1 MNRLCL
7 LAVLLSV
14 PVLCAPSLR
23 VSDTGLVSLDDGRPL
38 LSAALNMHAPGW
50 APASIANATARAVRE
65 DQTVTGSLPLPAP
78 CTGELRYTVAMA
90 PQADGGRIDYTAQF
104 SEATEIQGAYVSFFL
119 PCERFEGHAVTMYPA
134 ATKGMLPAADQ
145 ANSLSSAGSGFS
157 VDLGDGS
164 ALVVAASSPSYIML
178 QDNRRYNVSQYEF
191 RFTLFGEGKVL
202 PGLLARRGFRV
213 AVVPVAEAQKV
224 VQDMAP
230 AISFDPAKPY
240 ALMLATGQFSI
251 GTRDEPLASVGVAIH
266 GPGWSYNA
274 QDKGSVALSG
284 DVRTRTAVGTL
295 PVPGATGAVMELA
308 QTAEAREDGAL
319 GLRYHLRFPEAVR
332 LNGYQVSFNLRLK
345 PYSGET
351 IHLET
356 PDGGKDVVIG
366 KELGENHLFNGKVSK
381 LTVAA
386 GKPEGFTLTVDQPST
401 LLVQDNRGWGGSDIE
416 LRFNFLRAEAGAEV
430 PAGETV
436 DRQFVFALNSPL
448 QVILD
453 ESAAVSRTDTSD
465 WIAYTLPWDS
475 CPVDVSFLNHKPA
488 GKYGF
493 VTVRDGKFV
502 LSDTGQEIRF
512 WGTCFSA
519 GANFPSHEQAE
530 KIARRLA
537 QFGVNI
543 VRTHHADAQWAERC
557 FFPKDSP
564 DTRRFDA
571 ENLDRFDYLM
581 YCLKREGIY
590 IYLDQ
595 LVNRYFRAG
604 DGVDAVDQL
613 GACGKPYSNFDPKL
627 IELQKEFSRNLWSHV
642 NPYTKLA
649 YKDDPAVALME
660 FANEN
665 DLFAQQVTLE
675 PYRTR
680 FEAMYRDW
688 AGRNGVTLPEG
699 KIDFTV
705 RTDSLM
711 RFLVEVQRNYYLE
724 MQRYLRDEVGVR
736 VPMTGSNWTQ
746 GGGLLAALRDMP
758 FTDSHTYW
766 NHPARDGA
774 VNNNA
779 MVGSSGTVFGGLAF
793 NRMAGKPFF
802 ASEWDEPWPN
812 EWRAELPVWVAGIS
826 ALQDWNGLTVYTYRH
841 SSQVPIDR
849 ISGAFET
856 FNDPARFGLF
866 PNAALIFRRGD
877 LKPATQTV
885 GVAIPLDLAASAAS
899 PTPWASSAYGALVE
913 TQRIESV
920 LAAAPTGYDR
930 VVRPSDKITAEALRR
945 AEGGRIWRDVNR
957 KVGAIDTP
965 LSQAVYGALSEAGEL
980 STADMRV
987 TSPSR
992 FGTIALGSLTD
1003 APITRSER
1011 LLLTAVGRAEN
1022 TGFAYN
1028 ILRTKKAND
1037 GSGPILTDGIRG
1049 NISIATTQPDMEV
1062 WAVSAEGKLSE
1073 QVPTRYENGKLSFE
1087 IGPQWKTIY
1096 YQLFV
1101 PEPP

>member
-1 MNRLCL
+1 MIRLALL
-7 LAVLLSV
+7 LALPL
-14 PVLCAPSLR
+14 PALCAPNVHVTDSG
-23 VSDTGLVSLDDGRPL
+23 VVTLDDGRPL
-38 LSAALNMHAPGW
+38 VSAAVNMHAPGW
-50 APASIANATARAVRE
+50 APASIANAAVHGTRV
-65 DQTVTGSLPLPAP
+65 DQTLTGDLRLPAP
-78 CTGELRYTVAMA
+78 CTGELSYAVTAVPDETGARLTYA
-90 PQADGGRIDYTAQF
+90 AQF
-104 SEATEIQGAYVSFFL
+104 TQATEIQGAYVSFFL
-119 PCERFEGHAVTMYPA
+119 PCDRFEGRA
-134 ATKGMLPAADQ
+134 ATVFPAGTSGPMPRADQ
-145 ANSLSSAGSGFS
+145 GNNLSGTGAAISL
-157 VDLGDGS
+157 DLGNNR
-164 ALVVAASSPSYIML
+164 ALVIAASSPSSL
-178 QDNRRYNVSQYEF
+178 LVQDNRRFNVPEYEL
-191 RFTLFGEGKVL
+191 RFTLFAAGKVL
-202 PGLLARRGFRV
+202 PGVVVRRSFRV
-213 AVVPVAEAQKV
+213 AVVPADQVQKV
-224 VQDMAP
+224 VQEMSP
-230 AISFDPAKPY
+230 ALQFDPAKPY
-240 ALMLATGQFSI
+240 ALMLGSGQFTI
-251 GTRDEPLASVGVAIH
+251 GTRDNPLVSVGVSIH
-266 GPGWSYNA
+266 GLGWSYNA
-274 QDKGSVALSG
+274 QDRGSITLGG
-284 DVRTRTAVGTL
+284 DLRTRFAAGTV
-295 PVPGATGAVMELA
+295 PVPGATGQVMQLVE
-308 QTAEAREDGAL
+308 TAEARDDGAL
-319 GLRYHLRFPEAVR
+319 GLRYHLSFPESVR

-345 PYSGET
+345 PYAGET

-356 PDGGKDVVIG
+356 TEGPRDVLIG
-366 KELGENHLFNGKVSK
+366 RELSANHLFSGKVTK
-381 LTVAA
+381 VTVAA
-386 GKPEGFTLTVDQPST
+386 GKPEGFTLTMDQPSA

-448 QVILD
+448 QIILD
-453 ESAAVSRTDTSD
+453 ESAASSRTDTKD
-465 WIAYTLPWDS
+465 WVPYTLPWDS

-488 GKYGF
+488 GKFGF

-502 LSDTGQEIRF
+502 LSGTGQEIRF

-519 GANFPSHEQAE
+519 GANFPTHEQAE
-530 KIARRLA
+530 KIAKRLA

-564 DTRRFDA
+564 DTRHFDA

-581 YCLKREGIY
+581 YCLKQQGIY

-595 LVNRYFRAG
+595 LVNRYFREG
-604 DGVDAVDQL
+604 DGVDEVAQL

-627 IELQKEFSRNLWSHV
+627 IELQKEFSRNLWTHV

-649 YKDDPAVALME
+649 YKDDPAIALME

-688 AGRNGVTLPEG
+688 AARNGIALPEG

-705 RTDSLM
+705 RTDPLM
-711 RFLVEVQRNYYLE
+711 KFLVEVQRNYYLE
-724 MQRYLRDEVGVR
+724 MQRYLRDEVGVK
-736 VPMTGSNWTQ
+736 VPMTGSNWSQ

-758 FTDSHTYW
+758 YTDSHAYW

-774 VNNNA
+774 VANNPMIGA
-779 MVGSSGTVFGGLAF
+779 PGTIFGGLAF

-802 ASEWDEPWPN
+802 VSEWDEPWPN
-812 EWRAELPVWVAGIS
+812 EWRAELPVWIAGIS

-849 ISGAFET
+849 LSGAFET

-866 PNAALIFRRGD
+866 PHAALIFRRGD
-877 LKPATQTV
+877 LKPAAQRV
-885 GVAIPLDLAASAAS
+885 AVAIPLDLACSAAS
-899 PTPWASSAYGALVE
+899 PSPWSSPAYNALVE
-913 TQRIESV
+913 TQRVESV
-920 LAAAPTGYDR
+920 LEATPAGYDR
-930 VVRPSDKITAEALRR
+930 VVKPSDRLPVENLRR
-945 AEGGRIWRDVNR
+945 AEGGQIWRDVERN
-957 KVGAIDTP
+957 VGAVDTP
-965 LSQAVYGALSEAGEL
+965 MSQAVYGFLGAAGKL
-980 STADMRV
+980 STADMTV
-987 TSPSR
+987 TSSSV
-992 FGTIALGSLTD
+992 FATIALSSLTD
-1003 APITRSER
+1003 APINRSER

-1028 ILRTKKAND
+1028 ILRTKRTAD
-1037 GSGPILTDGIRG
+1037 GSGPILADGIRG
-1049 NISIATTQPDMEV
+1049 TISIATTQPDMEV

-1073 QVPTRYENGKLSFE
+1073 QIPTRYENGRLSFE